1 MEVFGLNAGL
11 LVILGFVLL
20 ALLRVPV
27 FIALA
32 LPSTLYVLA
41 TGRPLLFTANRMVR
55 TLDSFTLLAIP
66 LFIYVGSLM
75 NHGEVTDKI
84 FEFADA
90 VVGHFSGGLAQV
102 NIVTSL
108 IFSGISGSALADIG
122 GVGRVLIRTMSD
134 AGYNDDFSA
143 ALTSASATIGPIF
156 PPSIPLIIYGI
167 IAEVSVL
174 QLLIAGA
181 GPAIVTVL
189 LLMAWTTYVA
199 RARALPKND
208 KRASVRRMGRSLLVA
223 FPALLTPVV
232 LIAGMLG
239 GFFTPTE
246 AAAVTVVYILL
257 INTAVYTITDVEY
270 LWTAAVETA
279 RTTGS
284 IVLIVSAAAVFS
296 YVLSVESIDTLFAG
310 FVFSVSQDPIVVL
323 LLVNALLLFIGLFLD
338 PIAALVMMTPI
349 VFPVLFE
356 VGVDPV
362 QIGVIMVFNL
372 MLGLLTPPLGLS
384 VYLSADIA
392 DVSVGS
398 VFREVRIYYAV
409 LLAAL
414 LVVTFV
420 PEVSLVFVETFLR

>member
-1 MEVFGLNAGL
+1 MEVLGLNAGL
-11 LVILGFVLL
+11 LVILAFVAL

-55 TLDSFTLLAIP
+55 ILDSFTLLAIP

-90 VVGHFSGGLAQV
+90 IVGHFAGGLAQV

-122 GVGRVLIRTMSD
+122 GVGRVLIQTMNS
-134 AGYNDDFSA
+134 AGYDNDFSA

-189 LLMAWTTYVA
+189 LLMAWTAYIA
-199 RARALPKND
+199 RSRDLPKND
-208 KRASVRRMGRSLLVA
+208 KRAEIRQMGRSFLVA
-223 FPALLTPVV
+223 LPALLTPVV

-239 GFFTPTE
+239 GLFTPTE

-257 INTAVYTITDVEY
+257 INTVLYAITDIEY
-270 LWTAAVETA
+270 LWTAAVETV

-296 YVLSVESIDTLFAG
+296 YVLSVESIDSLFAE
-310 FVFSVSQDPIVVL
+310 FVFSISQDPIVVL
-323 LLVNALLLFIGLFLD
+323 LLVNALLLFMGLFLD

-398 VFREVRIYYAV
+398 VFREVRVYYAV
-409 LLAAL
+409 LLLAL
-414 LVVTFV
+414 LVVTFF
-420 PEVSLVFVETFLR
+420 PDVSLIFVETFLR

>member
-1 MEVFGLNAGL
+1 MEVLGINAGL
-11 LVILGFVLL
+11 LVVLAFVAL
-20 ALLRVPV
+20 ALLRMPV

-32 LPSTLYVLA
+32 FPSTLYVLA
-41 TGRPLLFTANRMVR
+41 SGRPLLFTANRMVR
-55 TLDSFTLLAIP
+55 ILDSFTLLAIP

-90 VVGHFSGGLAQV
+90 VVGHLSGGLAQV

-108 IFSGISGSALADIG
+108 VFSGISGSALADIG
-122 GVGRVLIRTMSD
+122 GVGRVLIRTMSS
-134 AGYNDDFSA
+134 AGYDNDFSA

-189 LLMAWTTYVA
+189 LLMTWTAYIA
-199 RARALPKND
+199 RSRDLPKNA
-208 KRASVRRMGRSLLVA
+208 KRASLSRMIRGLLVA
-223 FPALLTPVV
+223 TPALLTPVV

-239 GFFTPTE
+239 GYFTPTE
-246 AAAVTVVYILL
+246 AAAVTVIYILL
-257 INTAVYTITDVEY
+257 INTAIYAVTDIKY

-296 YVLSVESIDTLFAG
+296 WVLSVESIDTLFAE
-310 FVFSVSQDPIVVL
+310 FVFSISQDPIVVL

-356 VGVDPV
+356 VGIDPV
-362 QIGVIMVFNL
+362 QIGVIVVFNL

-392 DVSVGS
+392 DVSVAS
-398 VFREVRIYYAV
+398 VFREVRVYYLV
-409 LLAAL
+409 LFAAL

-420 PEVSLVFVETFLR
+420 PEVSLVFVEKFLR

>member
-41 TGRPLLFTANRMVR
+41 SGRPLLFTANRMVR
-55 TLDSFTLLAIP
+55 ILDSFTLLAIP

-90 VVGHFSGGLAQV
+90 VVGHFAGGLAQV

-122 GVGRVLIRTMSD
+122 GIGRVLIRTMTS
-134 AGYNDDFSA
+134 AGYDNDFSA

-189 LLMAWTTYVA
+189 LLMVWTAYVA
-199 RARALPKND
+199 RSRDLPKND
-208 KRASVRRMGRSLLVA
+208 KRAKVGQMARSFLIA

-246 AAAVTVVYILL
+246 AAAVTVVYILV
-257 INTAVYTITDVEY
+257 INTVIYAITDVDY

-296 YVLSVESIDTLFAG
+296 YVLSVEGIDTLFAG
-310 FVFSVSQDPIVVL
+310 FVFSISQDPIAVL
-323 LLVNALLLFIGLFLD
+323 LLVNLLLLFIGLFLD

-398 VFREVRIYYAV
+398 VFREVRVYYAV
-409 LLAAL
+409 LLLAL

>member
-1 MEVFGLNAGL
+1 MDVFGINAGL
-11 LVILGFVLL
+11 LVILTFVVL

-27 FIALA
+27 FISLA
-32 LPSTLYVLA
+32 LPSTVYVMA
-41 TGRPLLFTANRMVR
+41 SGRPLLFTANRMVR

-75 NHGEVTDKI
+75 NHGEITDKI

-90 VVGHFSGGLAQV
+90 GVGHLAGGLAQV

-108 IFSGISGSALADIG
+108 VFSGISGSALADIG
-122 GVGRVLIRTMSD
+122 GVGRVLIRTMTD
-134 AGYNDDFSA
+134 NGYEGDYAA

-181 GPAIVTVL
+181 GPAVVTVA
-189 LLMAWTTYVA
+189 LLMAWTSYIA
-199 RARALPKND
+199 RSRGFPSND
-208 KRASVRRMGRSLLVA
+208 ERASVLEMARAMLIA
-223 FPALLTPVV
+223 MPALLTPIV

-239 GFFTPTE
+239 GYFTPTE
-246 AAAVTVVYILL
+246 AAAVTVIYILL
-257 INTAVYTITDVEY
+257 INTAVYRITGLRY
-270 LWTAAVETA
+270 LWRAAVETT

-284 IVLIVSAAAVFS
+284 IVLIVAAAAVFS
-296 YVLSVESIDTLFAG
+296 FVLSIEGIDSLFAE
-310 FVFSVSQDPIVVL
+310 FVLSFSQNPIVVL
-323 LLVNALLLFIGLFLD
+323 LLVNLLLLFIGLFLD

-349 VFPVLFE
+349 VFPVLTE

-362 QIGVIMVFNL
+362 QIGVIVVFNL

-392 DVSVGS
+392 DVPVGS
-398 VFREVRIYYAV
+398 VFSETRVYYAV
-409 LLAAL
+409 LLVAL

-420 PEVSLVFVETFLR
+420 PEVSLAIVEQFFR